1 MGLLSGP
8 QTRDL
13 RAAYEGIAIMGIHQ
27 ELTER
32 TRAVLPS
39 WLALYY
45 DEPIAIDRGE
55 GRTVWDLEGN
65 EYLDFFGGILT
76 TMTAHSLPEVTA
88 AINEQAAKVLHTS
101 TLYLNQ
107 PMVELAEM
115 VVEMSGIPDAK
126 VFFTPSG
133 TEANDAAMLLA
144 TAYRKS
150 NQVLALRNSY
160 HGRSFTAI
168 ALTSHRAWSP
178 TGYSGLN
185 VHYVQGPY
193 KVRSPYRELDDAA
206 FIDAAVEDLRQVIDM
221 MTSGDVACMIVEP
234 IQGVGGF
241 ATPPDGFFG
250 AFKEVLDEYGILF
263 VSDEVQT
270 GWGRTGHHL
279 WGYEAHGL
287 TPDILTFAKGI
298 GNGLAIGG
306 VVARREIMDCIGANS
321 ISTFGGNPL
330 AAAGALANLRYLVE
344 NDLQGN
350 ALKTGAQLYEALL
363 PVCDE
368 TPWILELRGRGLML
382 AIETV
387 KPGTLEPDED
397 RAGRLLE
404 ECKNRGLLVG
414 KGGLYGNVVR
424 IAPPMTVTEIEIE
437 TASQIIAESV
447 SVID

>member
-1 MGLLSGP
+1 
-8 QTRDL
+8 
-13 RAAYEGIAIMGIHQ
+13 MGIHQ

-32 TRAVLPS
+32 TRAVMPS

-76 TMTAHSLPEVTA
+76 TMTAYSLPEVTA

-101 TLYLNQ
+101 TLYLNE

-115 VVEMSGIPDAK
+115 VAEMSGIPDAK

-144 TAYRKS
+144 TSFRRS

-160 HGRSFTAI
+160 HGRSFTAV

-185 VHYVQGPY
+185 VQYVQGPY
-193 KVRSPYRELDDAA
+193 KVRSPYKDLSDDA
-206 FIDAAVEDLRQVIDM
+206 FVDAAVEDLQQVIDM
-221 MTSGDVACMIVEP
+221 MTSWDVACMIAEP

-241 ATPPDGFFG
+241 ATPPDGFFKR
-250 AFKEVLDEYGILF
+250 FKEVLDDYGILF

-270 GWGRTGHHL
+270 GWGRTGEHM
-279 WGYEAHGL
+279 WGYEAHGI
-287 TPDILTFAKGI
+287 TPDIMTFAKGI
-298 GNGLAIGG
+298 GNGLSIGG
-306 VVARREIMDCIGANS
+306 VVARAEIMDCIGANS

-330 AAAGALANLRYLVE
+330 VSAGALANLKYLIE
-344 NDLQGN
+344 HDLQGN
-350 ALKTGAQLYEALL
+350 SLKQGSRLYESIL
-363 PVCDE
+363 PVTEE
-368 TPWILELRGRGLML
+368 TPWILELRGKGLML

-387 KPGTLEPDED
+387 EPGSIEPDGA
-397 RAGRLLE
+397 RAGQLLE
-404 ECKNRGLLVG
+404 ECRKRGLLVG
-414 KGGLYGNVVR
+414 KGGLYGNVLR
-424 IAPPMTVTEIEIE
+424 IAPPMSVTEEEID
-437 TASQIIAESV
+437 TAAEIIAESV

>member
-1 MGLLSGP
+1 
-8 QTRDL
+8 
-13 RAAYEGIAIMGIHQ
+13 MGIHE
-27 ELTER
+27 ELTKR

-76 TMTAHSLPEVTA
+76 TMTAYSLPEVTA

-107 PMVELAEM
+107 PMIELAEM
-115 VVEMSGIPDAK
+115 VAEMSGIPDAK

-144 TAYRKS
+144 TSYRRS

-168 ALTSHRAWSP
+168 ALTAHRSWSP

-185 VHYVQGPY
+185 VQYVQGPY
-193 KVRSPYRELDDAA
+193 KVRSPYADLDDGA
-206 FIDAAVEDLRQVIDM
+206 FIDAAVTDLRQVIDM
-221 MTSGDVACMIVEP
+221 MTSGDVACMIAEP

-241 ATPPDGFFG
+241 ATPPDGFFK

-263 VSDEVQT
+263 VTDEVQT
-270 GWGRTGHHL
+270 GWGRTGEHM
-279 WGYEAHGL
+279 WGYQAHDI
-287 TPDILTFAKGI
+287 TPDIMTFAKGV
-298 GNGLAIGG
+298 GNGLSLGG
-306 VVARREIMDCIGANS
+306 VIARSEIMDCIGANS

-330 AAAGALANLRYLVE
+330 VSAGALANLKYLLKH
-344 NDLQGN
+344 DLQGN
-350 ALKTGAQLYEALL
+350 ALKQGTRLFENLL
-363 PVCDE
+363 PVTEE
-368 TPWILELRGRGLML
+368 TPWILEMRGKGLML
-382 AIETV
+382 GIETV
-387 KPGTLEPDED
+387 LPGSMEPDSG
-397 RAGRLLE
+397 RAAQMLE
-404 ECKNRGLLVG
+404 ECRERGLLLG
-414 KGGLYGNVVR
+414 KGGLYGNVLR
-424 IAPPMTVTEIEIE
+424 IAPPMTVTEEEIDVA
-437 TASQIIAESV
+437 TRIITESV
-447 SVID
+447 SAID

>member
-1 MGLLSGP
+1 
-8 QTRDL
+8 
-13 RAAYEGIAIMGIHQ
+13 MGIHQ
-27 ELTER
+27 ELTKR

-76 TMTAHSLPEVTA
+76 TMTAYSLPEVTA

-115 VVEMSGIPDAK
+115 VAEMSGIPDAK

-133 TEANDAAMLLA
+133 SEANDAAILLA
-144 TAYRKS
+144 TSYRKS

-168 ALTSHRAWSP
+168 ALTAHRSWSP
-178 TGYSGLN
+178 TGYTGLN
-185 VHYVQGPY
+185 VQYVQGPY
-193 KVRSPYRELDDAA
+193 KIRSPYKDLSDDA
-206 FIDAAVEDLRQVIDM
+206 FIDAAVDDLHQVIDM

-241 ATPPDGFFG
+241 ATPPDGFFRR
-250 AFKEVLDEYGILF
+250 FKDVLDEYGILF

-270 GWGRTGHHL
+270 GWGRTGEHM
-279 WGYEAHGL
+279 WGYQAHGI
-287 TPDILTFAKGI
+287 TPDIMTFAKGI
-298 GNGLAIGG
+298 GNGLSIGG
-306 VVARREIMDCIGANS
+306 VVAPAEIMDCIGANS

-330 AAAGALANLRYLVE
+330 VSAGALANLKYLIE

-350 ALKTGAQLYEALL
+350 ALKQGSRLYEALL
-363 PVCDE
+363 PVTEE
-368 TPWILELRGRGLML
+368 TPWILELRGKGLML

-387 KPGTLEPDED
+387 EPDSD
-397 RAGRLLE
+397 KPDAGRAGQLLE
-404 ECKNRGLLVG
+404 ECRKRGLLVG
-414 KGGLYGNVVR
+414 KGGLYGNVLR
-424 IAPPMTVTEIEIE
+424 IAPPLTVTEQEID
-437 TASQIIAESV
+437 TASEIIADSV
-447 SVID
+447 SAID

>member
-1 MGLLSGP
+1 
-8 QTRDL
+8 
-13 RAAYEGIAIMGIHQ
+13 MGIHA

-76 TMTAHSLPEVTA
+76 TMTAYSLPEVTA
-88 AINEQAAKVLHTS
+88 AIEEQAAKVLHTS

-107 PMVELAEM
+107 PMIELAEM
-115 VVEMSGIPDAK
+115 VADMSGIPDAK

-133 TEANDAAMLLA
+133 SEANDAAMLLA
-144 TAYRKS
+144 TSWRRS

-160 HGRSFTAI
+160 HGRSFTAV
-168 ALTSHRAWSP
+168 ALTSHRSWSP
-178 TGYSGLN
+178 TGFSGLN
-185 VHYVQGPY
+185 VQYVQGPY
-193 KVRSPYRELDDAA
+193 KVRSPYSELDDDA
-206 FIDAAVEDLRQVIDM
+206 FVDAAVTDLRQVIDM
-221 MTSGDVACMIVEP
+221 MTSGDVAAMIVEP

-250 AFKEVLDEYGILF
+250 AFKDVLDEYGILF

-270 GWGRTGHHL
+270 GWGRTGEHL
-279 WGYEAHGL
+279 WGYQAHDI
-287 TPDILTFAKGI
+287 TPDIMTFAKGI
-298 GNGLAIGG
+298 GNGLSIGG
-306 VVARREIMDCIGANS
+306 VVARAEIMDCIGANS

-330 AAAGALANLRYLVE
+330 VSAGALANLKYFVD

-350 ALKTGAQLYEALL
+350 ALKMGSRLYENLL
-363 PVCDE
+363 PVSE
-368 TPWILELRGRGLML
+368 NAPWILELRGKGLML

-387 KPGTLEPDED
+387 EPGTIEPDVA

-404 ECKNRGLLVG
+404 ECKTRGLLIG
-414 KGGLYGNVVR
+414 KGGLYGNVLR
-424 IAPPMTVTEIEIE
+424 IAPPLTVTEAEID
-437 TASQIIAESV
+437 TASEIIADAV
-447 SVID
+447 SAID

>member
-1 MGLLSGP
+1 
-8 QTRDL
+8 
-13 RAAYEGIAIMGIHQ
+13 MGIHA

-76 TMTAHSLPEVTA
+76 TMTAYSLPEVTA
-88 AINEQAAKVLHTS
+88 AIQEQAAKVLHTS

-107 PMVELAEM
+107 PMIELAEM
-115 VVEMSGIPDAK
+115 VAEMSGIPDAK

-144 TAYRKS
+144 TSWRKS

-160 HGRSFTAI
+160 HGRSFTAV
-168 ALTSHRAWSP
+168 ALTSHRSWSP

-185 VHYVQGPY
+185 VQYVQGPY
-193 KVRSPYRELDDAA
+193 KVRSPYSDLDDDA
-206 FIDAAVEDLRQVIDM
+206 FVDAAVADLRQVIDM
-221 MTSGDVACMIVEP
+221 MTSGDVAAMIVEP

-241 ATPPDGFFG
+241 ATPPDGFFK
-250 AFKEVLDEYGILF
+250 AFKDVLDEYGILF

-270 GWGRTGHHL
+270 GWGRTGEHL
-279 WGYEAHGL
+279 WGYQAHGI
-287 TPDILTFAKGI
+287 TPDIMTFAKGI
-298 GNGLAIGG
+298 GNGLSIGG
-306 VVARREIMDCIGANS
+306 VVARAEIMDCIGANS

-330 AAAGALANLRYLVE
+330 VAAGALANLKYLVD

-350 ALKTGAQLYEALL
+350 SLKMGSRLYENLL
-363 PVCDE
+363 PVVE
-368 TPWILELRGRGLML
+368 TTPWILELRGKGLML

-387 KPGTLEPDED
+387 EPGSIEPDGA

-404 ECKNRGLLVG
+404 ECKSRGLLIG
-414 KGGLYGNVVR
+414 KGGLYGNVLR
-424 IAPPMTVTEIEIE
+424 IAPPLSVTESEID
-437 TASQIIAESV
+437 TASEIIADAV